1 MKTGPQA
8 DNGLPTASLHLTYL
22 PSPGPAQAW
31 LLLLKHHPSILFQGI
46 IFLPNISM
54 YSLIHLLMEAD
65 HHTHIRHPLLPNL
78 RISDVTH
85 THTHTHTH
93 TLPLALHLPFPAP
106 PCLLHPPS
114 LASQRA
120 LSRSFSDPP
129 SFPIFFRVKWVTAGR
144 SSYCYHWK
152 CEQQKEC
159 ELEEAG
165 PLVSWA

>member
-1 MKTGPQA
+1 
-8 DNGLPTASLHLTYL
+8 
-22 PSPGPAQAW
+22 
-31 LLLLKHHPSILFQGI
+31 
-46 IFLPNISM
+46 M
-54 YSLIHLLMEAD
+54 YSLIHLLMETD

-78 RISDVTH
+78 RISDVSH
-85 THTHTHTH
+85 THTPAT
-93 TLPLALHLPFPAP
+93 PLHLPFPAP

-114 LASQRA
+114 LASA
-120 LSRSFSDPP
+120 LSPAFSDPP

-152 CEQQKEC
+152 LEQQKEC